1 MLRRCGNFSTHRFAG
16 GNNWCFHRQ
25 ILYGPIRTFL
35 FMTNHLV
42 MVYRYRRSVSVWMSS
57 TIIYQIC
64 ARILAKWN
72 LFVRSIIQRLLQVL
86 NSYPPF
92 DPSIPHRG
100 QPIQPQS
107 IHSIP
112 HRMTEFLPPNPTS
125 PTSNSFYSSIY
136 PRYSL
141 ESIAFMMENQVV
153 FSHARIGD
161 SRRPD
166 EPQICRRAAL

>member
-1 MLRRCGNFSTHRFAG
+1 
-16 GNNWCFHRQ
+16 
-25 ILYGPIRTFL
+25 
-35 FMTNHLV
+35 MTNHLV